1 MPGSGREIDG
11 GNEFLANPWTP
22 TWHEKHEAW
31 TIDFRIGSRRIRRRL
46 PVGDKT
52 QRKVAEKLAENI
64 YHSTWQ
70 EELQAERKPRKTS
83 FVKAAELYEA
93 SGGEARFLPKLKR
106 YFGRDT
112 FVEEIDEVSIME
124 AAEALYP
131 EARPETIRRQV
142 RVPIRSIQN
151 FAAGKRRQKTTDA
164 RRVRWLSP
172 EEAETLLQVAG
183 EPETVGLRD
192 PRRETLRKIS
202 FMLGTGA
209 GPGETLALD
218 GKGWNPSTR
227 EWWLPGTKT
236 AFRPRFVFL
245 PERAIDLIGEIP
257 SEGPAFPAPNG
268 LPYKIHPNRGAQMAV
283 AFRKVRDG
291 AGLGPEVVPYT
302 LRHTWATWFY
312 AQTKDWAAL
321 LDHGGWGRSDTA
333 NRYRKIA
340 PKDLANRLL
349 AHGWDFLPEEGEP
362 VRFGE
367 LVSVRF
373 RSGDLD

>member
-1 MPGSGREIDG
+1 M
-11 GNEFLANPWTP
+11 ANPWTP
-22 TWHEKHEAW
+22 IWNEKHAAW
-31 TIDFRIGSRRIRRRL
+31 AIDFRVGSRRIRRRL
-46 PVGDKT
+46 PIGDES
-52 QRKVAEKLAENI
+52 QRKTAEKLAEKI
-64 YHSTWQ
+64 YHSAWQ
-70 EELQAERKPRKTS
+70 DELQAEQTPRKTS

-112 FVEEIDEVSIME
+112 FIEDIDEVRMME
-124 AAEALYP
+124 AAAALYP
-131 EARPETIRRQV
+131 EARPDTIRRQV

-151 FAAGKRRQKTTDA
+151 FAAGKRRQKSTDT

-172 EEAETLLQVAG
+172 NEAETMIHIAND
-183 EPETVGLRD
+183 PDAIGLRD
-192 PRRETLRKIS
+192 PRRETLRKIA

-209 GPGETLALD
+209 GPGETMALD
-218 GKGWNPSTR
+218 GKGWNPTTR

-236 AFRPRFVFL
+236 TFRPRFVFL
-245 PERAIDLIGEIP
+245 PRRAIDLVGEIP
-257 SEGPAFPAPNG
+257 AAGPAFPAPNG
-268 LPYKIHPNRGAQMAV
+268 HPYKIHPNRGAQMAV
-283 AFRKVRDG
+283 AFGKVRDA
-291 AGLGPEVVPYT
+291 AGLGPDVVPYT

-340 PKDLANRLL
+340 PKDLANQLL
-349 AHGWDFLPEEGEP
+349 AYGWDFRPEEGEP

-367 LVSVRF
+367 LISVRF
-373 RSGDLD
+373 SSDEPD

>member
-1 MPGSGREIDG
+1 M
-11 GNEFLANPWTP
+11 ANPWTP
-22 TWHEKHEAW
+22 VWHEKHGAW
-31 TIDFRIGSRRIRRRL
+31 IIDFRAGSRRIRRRL
-46 PVGDKT
+46 PLGDKT
-52 QRKVAEKLAENI
+52 QRKEAEKLDKSI
-64 YHSTWQ
+64 YNSIWQ
-70 EELQAERKPRKTS
+70 GELQAAKKPKKTS
-83 FVKAAELYEA
+83 FIKAAELYET
-93 SGGEARFLPKLKR
+93 SGGEVRFLPKLKR

-112 FVEEIDEVSIME
+112 FIEDIAEIHIME

-131 EARPETIRRQV
+131 DARPDTIRRQV

-151 FAAGKRRQKTTDA
+151 FAAGKRRQKSTDTH
-164 RRVRWLSP
+164 RVRWLSP
-172 EEAETLLQVAG
+172 EEAETMLQVAS
-183 EPETVGLRD
+183 EPEAIGLRD
-192 PRRETLRKIS
+192 PKRETLRKIA

-209 GPGETLALD
+209 GPGETLGLD

-245 PERAIDLIGEIP
+245 PQRTIDLIGEI
-257 SEGPAFPAPNG
+257 SRQGPAFPAPNG
-268 LPYKIHPNRGAQMAV
+268 QPYKIHPNRGAQMAV
-283 AFRKVRDG
+283 AFRKVREG
-291 AGLGPEVVPYT
+291 ARLGPEVVPYT

-312 AQTKDWAAL
+312 AQNKDWAAL
-321 LDHGGWGRSDTA
+321 LDYGGWGRSDTA

-349 AHGWDFLPEEGEP
+349 AYGWDFRPEEGEP

-373 RSGDLD
+373 RSGEPG